1 MGNAVTVPENT
12 NTSKNVENVEKIEKV
27 EKIEQ
32 ILKETNTDENNL
44 ISKIKTVLE
53 SNTEVDDSSWK
64 KDDKFKTADGRI
76 GTVNFKRVEP
86 YYINKNYYN
95 VTFDGNITETL
106 YPANDMFDA
115 LPKEERIKLNK
126 EHHENEIQKILDNEY
141 DQRLKVLAITTE
153 DQEKK

>member
-1 MGNAVTVPENT
+1 MGNAVSVPENS
-12 NTSKNVENVEKIEKV
+12 NTPKSVESVENVEKV

-32 ILKETNTDENNL
+32 ILKETNTEENNL
-44 ISKIKTVLE
+44 ISKIKRVLE

-95 VTFDGNITETL
+95 VSFDGNITETL
-106 YPANDMFDA
+106 YPAYDMFDA
-115 LPKEERIKLNK
+115 LSKEERIKLNK
-126 EHHENEIQKILDNEY
+126 EHHENEIKKVIDNEY
-141 DQRLKVLAITTE
+141 DERLKVLAIKTE
-153 DQEKK
+153 DV